1 MQSRPRGVKAWY
13 CGPTLETQGILCHS
27 VVERC
32 VLAVKQESH
41 VEKRKDPGDRALN
54 TMLFLKQPNEAG
66 LPAHCTDAQA
76 EFRPWGG
83 GGVLKVTTSIQPDF
97 GSKAFMYFPNILL
110 LFGLRLP
117 AW

>member
-1 MQSRPRGVKAWY
+1 MKAWY

-27 VVERC
+27 DVERC

-41 VEKRKDPGDRALN
+41 VEERKDPGDRALN

-76 EFRPWGG
+76 EFRPWWWWWWGC
-83 GGVLKVTTSIQPDF
+83 
-97 GSKAFMYFPNILL
+97 
-110 LFGLRLP
+110 
-117 AW
+117 

>member
-1 MQSRPRGVKAWY
+1 MRAWY
-13 CGPTLETQGILCHS
+13 CGLTLETQGILCHS

-41 VEKRKDPGDRALN
+41 VEEKKDPGDRALN

-76 EFRPWGG
+76 EFRRVW
-83 GGVLKVTTSIQPDF
+83 GGVLKVTALIQPDF

>member
-1 MQSRPRGVKAWY
+1 MRAWS
-13 CGPTLETQGILCHS
+13 GGLTLETQGILCHS

-32 VLAVKQESH
+32 VLAVKRESH
-41 VEKRKDPGDRALN
+41 VEERKDPGDRALN

-66 LPAHCTDAQA
+66 LPAHCTDAHT
-76 EFRPWGG
+76 EFRPGDG
-83 GGVLKVTTSIQPDF
+83 RVLKVTASIRPVF
-97 GSKAFMYFPNILL
+97 GSKAVMYFPNVLL